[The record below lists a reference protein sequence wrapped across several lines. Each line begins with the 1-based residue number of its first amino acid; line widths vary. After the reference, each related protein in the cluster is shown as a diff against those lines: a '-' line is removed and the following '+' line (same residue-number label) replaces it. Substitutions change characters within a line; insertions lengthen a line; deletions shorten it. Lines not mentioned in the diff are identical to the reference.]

1 MSLIALGLHIPS
13 ARLRR
18 DASANIIQAPYIFAA
33 VSEILVACFVVDFVL
48 LVVILMIMQAI
59 NDKWGKKELGGGWFM
74 LAVMISG
81 ALTSAIFL
89 YYLFTTWTIS

>member
-1 MSLIALGLHIPS
+1 M
-13 ARLRR
+13 
-18 DASANIIQAPYIFAA
+18 
-33 VSEILVACFVVDFVL
+33 SEILVACFVVDSVL

-59 NDKWGKKELGGGWFM
+59 NDKWGKKELGGGWFI